1 MSEYDMVDRLE
12 KQIEGSNLALA
23 AVAEVLQKMD
33 SRLTKAEDE
42 ELEMAQD
49 EDDYLEKQEIIKAVA
64 GEVYGLIKA
73 DQGMPDMDKD
83 GSAKERK
90 AKSMAKG
97 KDDTEKAVTGIP
109 SKPVEQQAAIQ
120 AMQKQ
125 LNMLKAGWGF
135 ENEEGDEDDMEGY
148 NEDEDAENGEDN
160 GEDED
165 NGGDEEGRFGK
176 MGRYSVENGEGYP
189 ALEQMQKQINQLTA
203 AVKGQFDI
211 QKMVQGE
218 TEGRLRKMGFREETS
233 LQRPTLLR
241 YEDSL
246 GVDGSTPITKGDNPG
261 DVVDQMMNMSYK
273 DLRVLQERI
282 ESGETEG
289 IPREFIG

>member
-42 ELEMAQD
+42 EFEMAQD

-97 KDDTEKAVTGIP
+97 KDDVEKAVTGIP

-135 ENEEGDEDDMEGY
+135 ENEEEEGEEDDMEGY

-160 GEDED
+160 GEED
-165 NGGDEEGRFGK
+165 MGK

-189 ALEQMQKQINQLTA
+189 ALEQMQKQINKLTA

-233 LQRPTLLR
+233 LTRPMQIR
-241 YEDSL
+241 YDDSL

>member
-33 SRLTKAEDE
+33 SRLTKAEE
-42 ELEMAQD
+42 EEFEMAQD
-49 EDDYLEKQEIIKAVA
+49 EDDAVEKQEIIKAVA
-64 GEVYGLIKA
+64 GEVYSLIKA
-73 DQGMPDMDKD
+73 DSSNPTGAQWGMVEEKAKGMPEGHDD
-83 GSAKERK
+83 G
-90 AKSMAKG
+90 
-97 KDDTEKAVTGIP
+97 EKAAPKPRATDKVQVTL
-109 SKPVEQQAAIQ
+109 Q

-125 LNMLKAGWGF
+125 LNMLKAGWNF
-135 ENEEGDEDDMEGY
+135 ENKHGEDEESEWPNG
-148 NEDEDAENGEDN
+148 EDEDMGEDN
-160 GEDED
+160 GESED
-165 NGGDEEGRFGK
+165 KNDKDDKEDEEFG
-176 MGRYSVENGEGYP
+176 MYSVENGQYP
-189 ALEQMQKQINQLTA
+189 ALEQMQKQINRLNKT
-203 AVKGQFDI
+203 VKGQFDI

-233 LQRPTLLR
+233 LTRPTLLR

-246 GVDGSTPITKGDNPG
+246 GVDGSTPIAKGDSPD

-273 DLRVLQERI
+273 DLRVLQEKI

-289 IPREFIG
+289 IPRELIG

>member
-42 ELEMAQD
+42 EFEMAQD
-49 EDDYLEKQEIIKAVA
+49 EDDMVEKQEIIKAVA

-73 DQGMPDMDKD
+73 GAKDTADWGMTEAKVGKQGESHDDKEVAV
-83 GSAKERK
+83 GAPR
-90 AKSMAKG
+90 G
-97 KDDTEKAVTGIP
+97 TKDVQVTF
-109 SKPVEQQAAIQ
+109 Q

-125 LNMLKAGWGF
+125 LNQLKKAWGF
-135 ENEEGDEDDMEGY
+135 ENEHEEFPDDEDEAMSEDNGDNGDED
-148 NEDEDAENGEDN
+148 ENGD
-160 GEDED
+160 D
-165 NGGDEEGRFGK
+165 DEEMK
-176 MGRYSVENGEGYP
+176 MGRYSVENGQGYP
-189 ALEQMQKQINQLTA
+189 ALEQMQKQINQLTKA
-203 AVKGQFDI
+203 FKGQHDI

-233 LQRPTLLR
+233 LTRPMQIR

-246 GVDGSTPITKGDNPG
+246 GVDGSTPIAKGDSPD
-261 DVVDQMMNMSYK
+261 DVVSQMMNMSYK

-282 ESGETEG
+282 ESGETDG
-289 IPREFIG
+289 IPREFIA

>member
-42 ELEMAQD
+42 EFEMAQD
-49 EDDYLEKQEIIKAVA
+49 EDDAMEKQEIIKAVA

-73 DQGMPDMDKD
+73 DSSNPTGAQWGMVEEKAKGMPD
-83 GSAKERK
+83 GH
-90 AKSMAKG
+90 
-97 KDDTEKAVTGIP
+97 DDMEKAAP
-109 SKPVEQQAAIQ
+109 KPRGTDKVQVVLQ

-125 LNMLKAGWGF
+125 LNLLKEGMEEEYPDE
-135 ENEEGDEDDMEGY
+135 ENGREEGDPRDEEED
-148 NEDEDAENGEDN
+148 
-160 GEDED
+160 DED
-165 NGGDEEGRFGK
+165 NPHEEE
-176 MGRYSVENGEGYP
+176 MQMYSVENGQYP
-189 ALEQMQKQINQLTA
+189 ALEQMQKQIAQLTK
-203 AVKGQFDI
+203 VFKGQTNLK
-211 QKMVQGE
+211 KMVQGE

-233 LQRPTLLR
+233 LTRPTMIR
-241 YEDSL
+241 YEDSF
-246 GVDGSTPITKGDNPG
+246 GVDGTTPITKTADSPDDMVN
-261 DVVDQMMNMSYK
+261 QMMNMSYK

>member
-33 SRLTKAEDE
+33 SRLIKAEDE
-42 ELEMAQD
+42 EYEMELDEQD
-49 EDDYLEKQEIIKAVA
+49 LMEKQEIIKAVA

-73 DQGMPDMDKD
+73 DQGMDVSPEPATKAVTMGKEMGDK
-83 GSAKERK
+83 
-90 AKSMAKG
+90 
-97 KDDTEKAVTGIP
+97 EKAVTIDT
-109 SKPVEQQAAIQ
+109 KTANVQHAIQ

-125 LNMLKAGWGF
+125 LNMLKEH
-135 ENEEGDEDDMEGY
+135 ENDDWSEEDKDPEEGDPQDEGQGDRPPKRKDDDDEDD
-148 NEDEDAENGEDN
+148 
-160 GEDED
+160 
-165 NGGDEEGRFGK
+165 GGFG
-176 MGRYSVENGEGYP
+176 MNMYSVENGQEMP
-189 ALEQMQKQINQLTA
+189 ALEQMQKQINMLTKA
-203 AVKGQFDI
+203 FKGQYDI
-211 QKMVQGE
+211 QKMVQSE

-233 LQRPTLLR
+233 LTRPTLLR

-246 GVDGSTPITKGDNPG
+246 GVDGSTPITKGDSPD
-261 DVVDQMMNMSYK
+261 DVVSQMMNMSYK